1 MAARHAAGR
10 SPERSAG
17 RWRLR
22 AGPDS
27 GRARRAFSLVEAMVA
42 ISVLALAG
50 SVLLLA
56 VDTSLQTTTDAV
68 DRTIA
73 DGLAQQLLDEISL
86 ARYMEPGTLFSDP
99 LGPTGWESAG
109 SGRERFN
116 DADDY
121 HNFSAQPAEGVFG
134 EPLGTGNGDGTARHS
149 AMQVPPGYF
158 DDWRQRV
165 EVYFVDPTD
174 PSVRLSTGT
183 SEYRAIE
190 VTIERIEADNTVRPL
205 ASRKKIIP
213 FVPPPTY

>member
-1 MAARHAAGR
+1 MALWLAAGR
-10 SPERSAG
+10 SPASSFDG
-17 RWRLR
+17 RTGQR
-22 AGPDS
+22 GP
-27 GRARRAFSLVEAMVA
+27 RRRAFSLVEATVA

-56 VDTSLQTTTDAV
+56 VDSSLQTTTDAV

-86 ARYMEPGTLFSDP
+86 MHYMEPGTQYSDS

-116 DADDY
+116 DTDDY
-121 HNFSAQPAEGVFG
+121 DKFSAQPAEGRFG

-149 AMQVPPGYF
+149 AFQVAPSYF
-158 DDWRQRV
+158 QSWRQRV
-165 EVYFVDPTD
+165 EVYFVDPAD
-174 PSVRLSTGT
+174 PSIRLASGT

-190 VTIERIEADNTVRPL
+190 VTIERIEADGTVQPL
-205 ASRKKIIP
+205 AARKKVIACI
-213 FVPPPTY
+213 PPPTY